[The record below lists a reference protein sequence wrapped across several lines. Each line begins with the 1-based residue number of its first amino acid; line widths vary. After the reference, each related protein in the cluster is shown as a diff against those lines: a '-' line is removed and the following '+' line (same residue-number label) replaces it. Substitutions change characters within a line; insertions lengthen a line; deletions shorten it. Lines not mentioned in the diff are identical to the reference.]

1 MLQRLLVAL
10 AEVKAANKSENL
22 LNKIKEN
29 SLFLVSIKINY

>member
-29 SLFLVSIKINY
+29 SLFLVSIKISY

>member
-29 SLFLVSIKINY
+29 CLFLVSIKRNY

>member
-10 AEVKAANKSENL
+10 AEVKAVNKSENL